1 MSSIS
6 SAVGSMARSAPTC
19 SASRG
24 LSEMEGS
31 SIRSRICASLSRRR
45 ARAISMLFAR
55 FRSISRMR
63 AELGGSE
70 ARGES
75 ARSDVARL
83 RRGLSCSGGSAN
95 MASSLTKS
103 SSASDSESDE
113 LCSLSELP
121 ESSRLKSID
130 LPLSPL
136 TDPRRFDFGL
146 RRTFFA
152 ACTGSDQSV
161 LPTIEA
167 GSFVQWSGR
176 MGTVGSGCGEQEG
189 EACSDAPMLE
199 AWDSNVGGGGGG
211 GGTGEPGSRGEF
223 SGGGSSGGGGGG
235 GGASM
240 EVVRMN
246 RPEAVAMKPAGA
258 LSPLPSLSCGAPSS
272 ALDRKRPERGRHE
285 EAEVRLLSSDP
296 SLGLPP
302 QLAASHLPVA
312 PRLYR
317 QEVEVEARDVGK
329 PMDERASRARLFAPS
344 ESEAP
349 WSSSS
354 TSPTLRSSHR
364 CCRVIAP
371 LLFCAASADGRGLP
385 LEGSSLSCRPLM
397 VRRRSISEV
406 GSSWQSSGAAID
418 LARERETSL
427 SERAASRSWRRR
439 SAATSST
446 QSACARS
453 SEAMN

>member
-235 GGASM
+235 GG
-240 EVVRMN
+240 
-246 RPEAVAMKPAGA
+246 PA
-258 LSPLPSLSCGAPSS
+258 APW
-272 ALDRKRPERGRHE
+272 ARGGGE
-285 EAEVRLLSSDP
+285 SGLGGGVICWGGDAAES
-296 SLGLPP
+296 
-302 QLAASHLPVA
+302 LPV
-312 PRLYR
+312 PGDMWRR
-317 QEVEVEARDVGK
+317 WSRSGGIVGGVIGDGVWATAGGSWRRGT
-329 PMDERASRARLFAPS
+329 MRATTNTSPFSLPLT
-344 ESEAP
+344 
-349 WSSSS
+349 SSS
-354 TSPTLRSSHR
+354 TW
-364 CCRVIAP
+364 CEP
-371 LLFCAASADGRGLP
+371 LG
-385 LEGSSLSCRPLM
+385 
-397 VRRRSISEV
+397 
-406 GSSWQSSGAAID
+406 
-418 LARERETSL
+418 
-427 SERAASRSWRRR
+427 
-439 SAATSST
+439 
-446 QSACARS
+446 
-453 SEAMN
+453 